1 MDAMFYVLYAKMLQ
15 PLLWWPSPSD
25 SERQAPSSGPNE
37 KICLFLGVAIVILV
51 VFFFFCKSTI
61 ATIVFMVATVLSQK
75 LKKKRKK
82 KRKKIVSFDF
92 CQLIECCLAKYF
104 DITLYHEI
112 DIYVSAHISL
122 LCCVLCCVCYSLI
135 WQRSPSAW
143 NWAQSHTPLSWHQPP
158 LRQPQYSENK
168 VNKLQLFG
176 CQQVWASLRPLK
188 FPS

>member
-1 MDAMFYVLYAKMLQ
+1 ML
-15 PLLWWPSPSD
+15 L
-25 SERQAPSSGPNE
+25 
-37 KICLFLGVAIVILV
+37 
-51 VFFFFCKSTI
+51 FFFGKRNI
-61 ATIVFMVATVLSQK
+61 ATIGFMVATVLSQK
-75 LKKKRKK
+75 LKKK

-92 CQLIECCLAKYF
+92 CQLIACCLAKYF
-104 DITLYHEI
+104 DITLCHEI

-176 CQQVWASLRPLK
+176 CQQVWASLHPLK
-188 FPS
+188 FPSEWVHLPEEASLAV